1 MAHAWIAGRAATI
14 EAAAAEAARLLALS
28 RLPAIVGLGTD
39 IAGARAAI
47 ALAER
52 LGGVID
58 HMHSDAVLRDLDV
71 MREAGM
77 MVTTLNEARLRADT
91 VVVIGA
97 GPFTRPELTQ
107 DLLAAPTAPEIG
119 DHVKR
124 RVFWLCPGRSHAAV
138 TPAKGDVRRIG
149 RGADE
154 LPAVLAA
161 LRARTAG
168 RPVNRSPIA
177 AKTLD
182 ALAADL
188 QAARFGVAVWSAAEL
203 DALVIEMLCGVVHD
217 LNAGTR
223 FSGIAIPPP
232 DNAAGVLQACAWT
245 TGWPMRTGFG
255 RGRPE
260 HDPWR
265 FDATRLV
272 GSREADCVLWISA
285 YGQATPS
292 WHADVPIIAMTAKDT
307 RFRAPPRVHIEIGHP
322 GVDHDAVEHLAKTAT
337 LAPVAATEPRDT
349 ISVAQAIAHIA
360 SALTG
365 AGHADVH

>member
-97 GPFTRPELTQ
+97 GPFTRLELTQ

-138 TPAKGDVRRIG
+138 TPA
-149 RGADE
+149 
-154 LPAVLAA
+154 
-161 LRARTAG
+161 
-168 RPVNRSPIA
+168 NRSRGYTRWIDSSGTQV
-177 AKTLD
+177 KTTL
-182 ALAADL
+182 
-188 QAARFGVAVWSAAEL
+188 
-203 DALVIEMLCGVVHD
+203 
-217 LNAGTR
+217 
-223 FSGIAIPPP
+223 IP
-232 DNAAGVLQACAWT
+232 L
-245 TGWPMRTGFG
+245 R
-255 RGRPE
+255 
-260 HDPWR
+260 
-265 FDATRLV
+265 
-272 GSREADCVLWISA
+272 S
-285 YGQATPS
+285 
-292 WHADVPIIAMTAKDT
+292 
-307 RFRAPPRVHIEIGHP
+307 
-322 GVDHDAVEHLAKTAT
+322 
-337 LAPVAATEPRDT
+337 
-349 ISVAQAIAHIA
+349 IA
-360 SALTG
+360 SQVAFVMSYSSWTKNALTPR
-365 AGHADVH
+365 

>member
-1 MAHAWIAGRAATI
+1 MVAATGGV
-14 EAAAAEAARLLALS
+14 AERVGSRETVVMAVLSDRIRGSRVPVAQHNLCADHPIDDLA
-28 RLPAIVGLGTD
+28 GLC
-39 IAGARAAI
+39 AAI

-52 LGGVID
+52 LGGIID

-138 TPAKGDVRRIG
+138 TPANGGVRRIG

-168 RPVNRSPIA
+168 R
-177 AKTLD
+177 
-182 ALAADL
+182 
-188 QAARFGVAVWSAAEL
+188 
-203 DALVIEMLCGVVHD
+203 
-217 LNAGTR
+217 
-223 FSGIAIPPP
+223 
-232 DNAAGVLQACAWT
+232 
-245 TGWPMRTGFG
+245 
-255 RGRPE
+255 
-260 HDPWR
+260 
-265 FDATRLV
+265 
-272 GSREADCVLWISA
+272 
-285 YGQATPS
+285 
-292 WHADVPIIAMTAKDT
+292 
-307 RFRAPPRVHIEIGHP
+307 
-322 GVDHDAVEHLAKTAT
+322 
-337 LAPVAATEPRDT
+337 
-349 ISVAQAIAHIA
+349 
-360 SALTG
+360 
-365 AGHADVH
+365 